1 MTRIILVRHG
11 RTAWNEGNGERLRGR
26 SEIEL
31 NDEGIVQAQSTA
43 RKLSQ
48 WEVAA
53 VYSSPLRRAMMT
65 AEIIAEPLELGVES
79 FPALIDI
86 DYGKWQGLSLSEA
99 AADDEALYKLWLN
112 KPDQVRFPGG
122 ETLEEVGRRALGGVE
137 AVASRNPDLTTVLVS
152 HKVVCQAL
160 ICRLMG
166 LELRHFWNVRQDL
179 CAVNVVEMTDN
190 GPALRLVNDTCHL
203 KEPA

>member
-1 MTRIILVRHG
+1 VTRIILVRHG

-48 WEVAA
+48 WAE
-53 VYSSPLRRAMMT
+53 SLKLR
-65 AEIIAEPLELGVES
+65 VES

-99 AADDEALYKLWLN
+99 AADNEALYKLWLN

>member
-1 MTRIILVRHG
+1 LTRIILIRHG
-11 RTAWNEGNGERLRGR
+11 RTAWNEGDGERLRGR

-31 NDEGIVQAQSTA
+31 NEEGVAQARATSQ
-43 RKLSQ
+43 KLSE
-48 WEVAA
+48 WEISA

-65 AEIIAEPLELGVES
+65 AQIIAEPLKLRVEAL
-79 FPALIDI
+79 PALIDI

-99 AADDEALYKLWLN
+99 AADNQALYKLWLN

-122 ETLEEVGRRALGGVE
+122 ETLEEVGRRAVGGVE
-137 AVASRNPDLTTVLVS
+137 SVVSRNPDLTTVLVS

-166 LELRHFWNVRQDL
+166 LDLGHFWNVRQDL
-179 CAVNVVEMTDN
+179 CALNIVEMTDN

-203 KEPA
+203 RNPA